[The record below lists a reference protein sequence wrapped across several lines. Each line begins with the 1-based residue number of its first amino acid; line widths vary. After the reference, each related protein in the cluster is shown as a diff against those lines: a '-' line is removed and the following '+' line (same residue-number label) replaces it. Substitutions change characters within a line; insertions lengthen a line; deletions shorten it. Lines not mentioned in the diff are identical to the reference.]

1 MRADIHDGPEQML
14 QSKAGYIDARPLTTR
29 STKTSCNARP
39 DHTSGSECEI
49 LYASRCFPLRL
60 QTQTFLDA
68 VGTSHLCQQ
77 RSYRYPPAIRART
90 LNANSSGTAQARV
103 HRSGLGVPRNATVM
117 AIRSSRART
126 RRSIGSESTRF
137 NADPRNSPTANH
149 IKEFH
154 TAELKEFHNAE
165 GRAANISIPVLTNAN
180 TPPMPA
186 PMPVI
191 VGQYLNTLL

>member
-1 MRADIHDGPEQML
+1 ML

-154 TAELKEFHNAE
+154 NAE

-180 TPPMPA
+180 TPPMP
-186 PMPVI
+186 VI